1 MIHWLWFKS
10 LLIPCRI
17 RSVRP
22 SNTKTMCFYLKSCYC
37 SDTSNAFL
45 PDPSWDIVKRHYIPG
60 IMNMQHIMSAETCL
74 VRIFR
79 HMDSL
84 HRSSL
89 RTFGDW
95 CASAAPSSNGRCVC
109 LTRSWWYFHD
119 EGNNETLTLCY
130 KYDVFVYDLWLWSMS
145 YCLRV
150 LFAIF
155 CWFIYESG
163 GKAFNGLI
171 QIVESEAVC
180 MKVKIKVRSLRW
192 THQ

>member
-10 LLIPCRI
+10 VLIPCRI

-22 SNTKTMCFYLKSCYC
+22 SNTKTMGFYLKSCYC

-45 PDPSWDIVKRHYIPG
+45 PDPSWDIVKRRYIPG
-60 IMNMQHIMSAETCL
+60 IMNMQHIMSAETFL
-74 VRIFR
+74 VRILR

-119 EGNNETLTLCY
+119 EGIT
-130 KYDVFVYDLWLWSMS
+130 KLWLCVTNMMFSYMIYDYDRWVTVCVFYLLFFVGLSMLFFFS
-145 YCLRV
+145 SSSPRV
-150 LFAIF
+150 WRKSI
-155 CWFIYESG
+155 
-163 GKAFNGLI
+163 
-171 QIVESEAVC
+171 
-180 MKVKIKVRSLRW
+180 
-192 THQ
+192 